1 MRNTKA
7 FISVAA
13 GRAEAVGARRDV
25 ASPRS
30 RRRAISATK
39 SWDFGQTV
47 AAAAALQ
54 TGCAPLQPMSTS
66 LLFGEPSVVTE
77 DPISGRLLLQSDR
90 VNSVLPDVF
99 KLPSCSSYGSHNTTW
114 LREEVPRWRLGL
126 APFGP
131 ELAEGTFH
139 PLSSVYVEP
148 IIALTLPGLSL
159 FIFFNLVLTVFCYR
173 RYELGLCGE
182 PFPTVKQYLPREV
195 NAVRLVTTLTLAIL
209 IMIAGTA
216 LLVVNLSV
224 DNGTGALVA
233 ATTAIE

>member
-1 MRNTKA
+1 
-7 FISVAA
+7 
-13 GRAEAVGARRDV
+13 
-25 ASPRS
+25 
-30 RRRAISATK
+30 
-39 SWDFGQTV
+39 
-47 AAAAALQ
+47 
-54 TGCAPLQPMSTS
+54 MSTS
-66 LLFGEPSVVTE
+66 LLFAEPIT

-195 NAVRLVTTLTLAIL
+195 NAVRLVTTPTADVTMDVTTVATRHLCKLILLEWRLITLRR
-209 IMIAGTA
+209 T
-216 LLVVNLSV
+216 SP
-224 DNGTGALVA
+224 
-233 ATTAIE
+233 